1 MSGASTKKKAR
12 LTTISGFDET
22 LVFKLQRAAL
32 EALVLTSLQDEI
44 PITRDHLEAA
54 LLQQVRRASIFL
66 VVVILSRA
74 APRLG
79 NSVRHQPAMHLT
91 LLFTGCCCYQFG
103 RRRCCSERGA
113 AAAAASVCP
122 RDHHSMR

>member
-91 LLFTGCCCYQFG
+91 LFTGCCCYQFG
-103 RRRCCSERGA
+103 RRPCCSCSERGA
-113 AAAAASVCP
+113 AAAASVCP
-122 RDHHSMR
+122 NHSMR